1 MLLGGIAA
9 LSWEVIWQL
18 ELGLSLGVS
27 AEGTALTLACMMGGM
42 SLGAWLMGRVL
53 ERRAPARPLRWYAV
67 LELLVGLSGLA
78 LRPALHAV
86 ARADAGLVADASA
99 SPLHVLGVVLVLG
112 LPTCAMGA
120 SLPLFGLVARQYGT
134 KLSYLYGLNTL
145 GAAVGTLSL
154 ALVVMPALG
163 VGWSVALVAGIDF
176 SIFALAFSLPAAP
189 DATAAP
195 DVVEAKTPKPMVPAL
210 AAAIVMVTGF
220 ATFSLEVAWFR
231 ALRAAYF
238 STTYTFAIL
247 VAAVLVPIA
256 LAARIAPWLRARGGT
271 VGPWLASS
279 AVAILVA
286 TPIVERFDALSNVPF
301 FFFLLPS
308 WFLQTLL
315 VIGPAMFLLG
325 IALPWVLE
333 DQAGARGWGALYA
346 VNTVG
351 AIAGALL
358 AAWVLLPTIGIA
370 RTAWLVGALVA
381 VVALAAN
388 RGRTRAFALGAT
400 VLALGLAI
408 AFESGVG
415 RTRTIGASSGKL
427 LAFEESADF
436 TVSVVEQTDGTR
448 QLYIDGFVAT
458 SEAGFADYMVWMGRL
473 PALMH
478 PHPGPALVICF
489 GTGQTSN
496 AVRREHVT
504 SLDIVDISQAVFD
517 LAGQFPKNEGVLD
530 DPIVSH
536 HRVDGRSW
544 MRRTKQRYDIIT
556 LEPMPPTFA
565 GVNALYSREFYELVR
580 SRLNVGGIA
589 AQWLPFHLVD
599 PLRGASIATTFR
611 DVFPNAVLWVHPSS
625 GTGILLGRYDG
636 DWDAR
641 PATDFG
647 AFGAEWPGLA
657 RESPGRTLTNDAIRS
672 ALVSPDAFTRYADI
686 GKVITDD
693 NQLLAYGFDPRN
705 ADGNF
710 GRANAAAHAK
720 LLDDATKGPIVLPP
734 GPPFEPLRWVFSF
747 VTILVAIRLAFIVRR
762 DLRSRFEPR
771 PRRDP
776 DDPRGAR

>member
-1 MLLGGIAA
+1 MLFGGIAA

-53 ERRAPARPLRWYAV
+53 EKRAPARPLRWYAV

-78 LRPALHAV
+78 LRPALAAV
-86 ARADAGLVADASA
+86 ARADAGLAADASA
-99 SPLHVLGVVLVLG
+99 SPLHVIGLVLVLG

-134 KLSYLYGLNTL
+134 KLSHLYGLNTL
-145 GAAVGTLSL
+145 GAAIGTLVL

-163 VGWSVALVAGIDF
+163 VGWSVALVSAIDL
-176 SIFALAFSLPAAP
+176 SIFALAFSLPAAGEAP
-189 DATAAP
+189 TAALA
-195 DVVEAKTPKPMVPAL
+195 DAKKPKPMVPAL
-210 AAAIVMVTGF
+210 AGAIVLVTGL
-220 ATFSLEVAWFR
+220 ATFALEVAWFR

-256 LAARIAPWLRARGGT
+256 LAARVAPWLRSRGGT
-271 VGPWLASS
+271 VGPWLAAS
-279 AVAILVA
+279 AVAILIA

-315 VIGPAMFLLG
+315 VVGPAMFLLG

-346 VNTVG
+346 VNTIG
-351 AIAGALL
+351 AIGGALL
-358 AAWVLLPTIGIA
+358 AAWVLLPSIGIA
-370 RTAWLVGALVA
+370 RTAWLVGGLVA
-381 VVALAAN
+381 LVALAAV
-388 RGRTRAFALGAT
+388 RGRTRMIALGAT
-400 VLALGLAI
+400 VVALGLAI
-408 AFESGVG
+408 TFESGVG
-415 RTRTIGASSGKL
+415 RTRTIGAGPGKL
-427 LAFEESADF
+427 LAFRESADF

-473 PALMH
+473 PALLH
-478 PHPGPALVICF
+478 PKPGPALVICF
-489 GTGQTSN
+489 GTGQTAN
-496 AVRREHVT
+496 ALRREHVE

-530 DPIVSH
+530 DPIVHH

-544 MRRTKQRYDIIT
+544 LRRTKTTYDVIT

-565 GVNALYSREFYELVR
+565 GVNALYSREFYELVH
-580 SRLNVGGIA
+580 SRLNPGGIA

-611 DVFPNAVLWVHPSS
+611 AVFPNAVLWVHPSS
-625 GTGILLGRYDG
+625 GTGILLGKN
-636 DWDAR
+636 DASQ
-641 PATDFG
+641 FG
-647 AFGAEWPGLA
+647 TEWPGLD
-657 RESPGRTLTNDAIRS
+657 RESPGRTLTNEAIRTS
-672 ALVSPDAFTRYADI
+672 LIGSTAFTRYADA

-720 LLDDATKGPIVLPP
+720 LLDEAAQGPIRLPP
-734 GPPFEPLRWVFSF
+734 PPPFEPLRWVFSF
-747 VTILVAIRLAFIVRR
+747 VTILVAIRLTFILRR
-762 DLRSRFEPR
+762 DLRRRFASSK
-771 PRRDP
+771 
-776 DDPRGAR
+776 GVS